1 MNVIAAILLVLA
13 AVAGLSAWACYERA
27 RDYEEYYK
35 EVDSAYSR
43 IHAINADLQQELIR
57 TGAHRDELQ
66 ARYHEQ
72 EADREI
78 KEANAAL
85 RSERGR
91 KGAQARWGR
100 RAA

>member
-1 MNVIAAILLVLA
+1 MHVIAGISVILA
-13 AVAGLSAWACYERA
+13 AAAGLSVWALWERA

-91 KGAQARWGR
+91 KGAQARWR
-100 RAA
+100 KVA